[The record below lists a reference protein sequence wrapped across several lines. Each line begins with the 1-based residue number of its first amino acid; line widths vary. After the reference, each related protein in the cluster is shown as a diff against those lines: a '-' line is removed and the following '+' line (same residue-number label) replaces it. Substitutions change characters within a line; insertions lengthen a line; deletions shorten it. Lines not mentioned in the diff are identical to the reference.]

1 MRACVRA
8 CVPACVSFVVCVL
21 CVCED
26 KLTVGAFN
34 QRKTETNTHTN
45 THTHTHARTRTHT
58 HTQDTEFR
66 PTHETEDARS
76 MGRAPDA
83 PDQTIIDLAEQGLTC
98 PLTLAPALN
107 PATPGDG
114 FIYELEALQ
123 RYMSLYEAPISPMTR
138 APLSGEIT
146 VLKCLTDV
154 SRALARKNQMN
165 DDVEH
170 QERIEKRCKRALDCD
185 NRTQKF
191 KRGQT
196 DRFFRRAH
204 GKNDSERQLR
214 LSTLFRLTLGSSG
227 TRDRL
232 WHDLANDTM

>member
-1 MRACVRA
+1 MPTKYTKRN
-8 CVPACVSFVVCVL
+8 
-21 CVCED
+21 
-26 KLTVGAFN
+26 KHT
-34 QRKTETNTHTN
+34 QTHTRRHRVSSN
-45 THTHTHARTRTHT
+45 ARKR
-58 HTQDTEFR
+58 
-66 PTHETEDARS
+66 DARS
-76 MGRAPDA
+76 MGRAPD
-83 PDQTIIDLAEQGLTC
+83 PRDQTIVDLAEQGLTC

-114 FIYELEALQ
+114 FVYELDALQ
-123 RYMSLYEAPISPMTR
+123 RYMSLHEAPISPMTR

-154 SRALARKNQMN
+154 ARAVARKNQMK
-165 DDVEH
+165 DEVEH

-185 NRTQKF
+185 NRTRKF
-191 KRGQT
+191 KSGQT

-214 LSTLFRLTLGSSG
+214 LSTLFRLTLGSSS